1 MEWKFTELHRSSF
14 SSIHCIIII
23 SFLSVSLYHYHYV
36 LFLFNSNYTCH
47 LWVIVKC
54 RLSFPLFNKGNDI
67 AAYEWITTNQS
78 KVILACKA
86 GVILAGECL
95 VFSLQKLWPPSLI
108 LWQRKAGEGRRS
120 KIRRGVGEL
129 RLLLAL
135 LPPPTL
141 TVHSNSK
148 SNMAGWMDDPELIT
162 FDRPSETPAQ
172 QAEVIQMC
180 QYFLTSISINYWY
193 LAIRFPDCV
202 IEYGSFN
209 EKNRM
214 ELGPSASCLF
224 SFH

>member
-78 KVILACKA
+78 KVILACKS

-95 VFSLQKLWPPSLI
+95 VFSIQKLWPPSLI
-108 LWQRKAGEGRRS
+108 LRQRKAGEGRRS
-120 KIRRGVGEL
+120 KIRRRVGEL

-172 QAEVIQMC
+172 PIIGIW
-180 QYFLTSISINYWY
+180 QYVFRIVSLNMAVLTKRIGWNLDHQPRVYFRFINVH
-193 LAIRFPDCV
+193 L
-202 IEYGSFN
+202 
-209 EKNRM
+209 
-214 ELGPSASCLF
+214 
-224 SFH
+224 